1 MDPFAP
7 IAEQEAEIIRL
18 GTRKIE
24 ALEAQIRFCK
34 AIQAVKAGPGW
45 KEYCDSVAAVADAFN
60 NRLLDEKE
68 QKRDYLAGI
77 CSGLVMTMSIADKAD
92 ANLKRFEQQLE
103 RLRREA
109 EHWTHPT

>member
-7 IAEQEAEIIRL
+7 IADQEAEIVRL

-24 ALEAQIRFCK
+24 VLEAQIRFCK
-34 AIQAVKAGPGW
+34 AIQAVKSGPGW
-45 KEYCDSVAAVADAFN
+45 KEYCSSVAAVADAFT

-68 QKRDYLAGI
+68 EKRDYLAGV
-77 CSGLVMTMSIADKAD
+77 CSGLTMTLSIADKAD
-92 ANLKRFEQQLE
+92 ANLKLLEQRLE
-103 RLRREA
+103 RLRQEA